1 MEWFLNEFFFSPLY
15 FKLSL
20 VAFIILSFLV
30 GVFKEKVENYC
41 DGMPFSLQVVT
52 CLLVAIFWPVIVL
65 VIVMF
70 LPGLIGKWLG
80 YRIERFK
87 HMLHNKTNLKI
98 K

>member
-30 GVFKEKVENYC
+30 GVFKEKVENVS
-41 DGMPFSLQVVT
+41 DGMPFSLQVVA

-80 YRIERFK
+80 YRIESFK

>member
-30 GVFKEKVENYC
+30 GVFKEKVENVS
-41 DGMPFSLQVVT
+41 DGMPFSLQVVA

-80 YRIERFK
+80 YRVERFK
-87 HMLHNKTNLKI
+87 DMLHNRTNLKI

>member
-1 MEWFLNEFFFSPLY
+1 MEWFLNEFLFSPLY

-20 VAFIILSFLV
+20 AAFTILSFLA
-30 GVFKEKVENYC
+30 GVFKEKVDNVSN
-41 DGMPFSLQVVT
+41 GMPFSLQVVLCFVLAT
-52 CLLVAIFWPVIVL
+52 FWPLLVLLLA
-65 VIVMF
+65 MF

-87 HMLHNKTNLKI
+87 DMLHNKTYLKI

>member
-30 GVFKEKVENYC
+30 GVFKEKVENVS

-52 CLLVAIFWPVIVL
+52 CLLVAIFWPLIVL

-80 YRIERFK
+80 DRIERFK
-87 HMLHNKTNLKI
+87 DILHSKTNLKI